1 MELVSAVEIIA
12 VILGVLQ
19 SILILLNR
27 RSNWYFYIGQM
38 VALAVFSFL
47 IGMYGNVMLDF
58 LYIGFGVWGLVTW
71 GKDDESIT
79 RIKKEERWKR
89 WLDALAIFS
98 FTTLFVIVLPGEFK
112 CFDILTVGTSILATL
127 LMVKHKLET
136 WIVWFINDIL
146 YVVTYFQ
153 LPDQPVYLIIMYIF
167 WTGMAVASYIA
178 WRKKLNNG
186 GFPAGNSME

>member
-1 MELVSAVEIIA
+1 MELVSVVEIIA
-12 VILGVLQ
+12 VLLGVLQ
-19 SILILLNR
+19 SVLILLNR

-71 GKDDESIT
+71 GKNDESIT

-89 WLDALAIFS
+89 WLDTLAIFS
-98 FTTLFVIVLPGEFK
+98 FTTLFVIALPGEFK

-146 YVVTYFQ
+146 YVVIYFQ
-153 LPDQPVYLIIMYIF
+153 LPDQPVYLIIMYVF

-178 WRKKLNNG
+178 WRKKLKG
-186 GFPAGNSME
+186 DCLPAGRSTE

>member
-1 MELVSAVEIIA
+1 MELVSVVEIIA

-58 LYIGFGVWGLVTW
+58 LYIGFGVWGFVTW

-89 WLDALAIFS
+89 WLDTLAIFS
-98 FTTLFVIVLPGEFK
+98 FTALFVIALPGEFK

-153 LPDQPVYLIIMYIF
+153 LPDQPVYLIIMYVF
-167 WTGMAVASYIA
+167 WTGMAVASYIT
-178 WRKKLNNG
+178 
-186 GFPAGNSME
+186 